1 MWKEEVPSGTALIKQ
16 NDLQVAVVL
25 WEILGNVWFEKGL
38 FFSNVQ
44 AVTRSFMNQKHD

>member
-38 FFSNVQ
+38 FFLKCSSSYKKFHESK
-44 AVTRSFMNQKHD
+44 A